1 MIHSNDND
9 FIDDEDSGYLISV
22 ADLMS
27 GLVLIFIITLVA
39 FIINFQEA
47 IKKVEDVIGVQAG
60 VVGGL
65 TNSAKLRAVLLN
77 EIQEK
82 LKQRNIIVEVDEKNG
97 ILRLTESAVL
107 FDLGKASLD
116 ERNTGNLIVIGEV
129 LSTVVPC
136 YANNPPTPMGCS
148 DKTIGKVDSIFIEGH
163 TDNIP
168 MLSWDPDKDNLWL
181 STARANTAYKIMVPN
196 TLLSALTNTVG
207 QPIFSVSGYGD
218 GRPVPGHSYSMP
230 TADPVNRRIDIRFI
244 MTPPVLDKEQLDIIE
259 DAKKYVKQAKSNAE

>member
-1 MIHSNDND
+1 MIHLNDND

-47 IKKVEDVIGVQAG
+47 IKKVEDVIAVQAG

-97 ILRLTESAVL
+97 ILRLTETAVL
-107 FDLGKASLD
+107 FELGKASLD
-116 ERNTGNLIVIGEV
+116 ERNTENLIVIGEV
-129 LSTVVPC
+129 LSTLVPC
-136 YANNPPTPMGCS
+136 YANNPPAPMACS
-148 DKTIGKVDSIFIEGH
+148 HKTKGKINSIFVEGH

-168 MLSWDPDKDNLWL
+168 MLSWDPEKDNLWL
-181 STARANTAYKIMVPN
+181 STARANTAYKIMVPS
-196 TLLSALTNTVG
+196 TILSVLTNTLD

-218 GRPVPGHSYSMP
+218 GRPVPGHTFSVP

-244 MTPPVLDKEQLDIIE
+244 MTPPTLNEEESKFLE
-259 DAKKYVKQAKSNAE
+259 DTQKLVKQAKGNR